1 MERVEPFQDFLAR
14 TSNAS
19 PEQYSTALR
28 WAASR
33 YGLSADKSTEEF
45 ERMKAFV
52 LSYYEGITPVCSF
65 LNSAG
70 QPVDCVPFD
79 QQPAARAARTAGYK
93 TDVSPPTPAAISGI
107 SHPDDPATLSTPA
120 SGVSLA
126 PGAAQSTSSPRPSEG
141 SAPPQIPPGTV
152 PLVRVT
158 LERLIPL
165 GTLERFFH
173 KAWAVG

>member
-1 MERVEPFQDFLAR
+1 MELLEPFQDFLAR
-14 TSNAS
+14 TSSAR
-19 PEQYSTALR
+19 PEQYLTALR
-28 WAASR
+28 GAAAR
-33 YGLSADKSTEEF
+33 YGLSAEKSTEEF

-79 QQPAARAARTAGYK
+79 QQPAARSARAAGYK
-93 TDVSPPTPAAISGI
+93 TSVIPPTPAAISGI
-107 SHPDDPATLSTPA
+107 SHPDDLAPLSTPT

-126 PGAAQSTSSPRPSEG
+126 PGAAQSIPSPRPSAG

-173 KAWAVG
+173 KA